1 VGVLGGRSP
10 PNTPTSLPH
19 HGKSQRAEIFLA
31 QAIIMCDMRELAQ
44 QARTVLGLQLTRAQL
59 RALERYEQELMVW
72 NARVNL
78 TAIDTP
84 ENIQVKHFL
93 DSFTCLL
100 AMRDTPVER
109 VVDVGTGAGFPGIP
123 LKIIYPSMQLTLVE
137 SVGKK
142 ASFCRHIVKILGLE
156 KVLVL
161 QKRAEVVGAM
171 LEHRQQY
178 DWAVARAV
186 AVLPV
191 LVEYLLPLVRLG
203 GAALAMKGES
213 GPAEAHAGEHA
224 IRLLGGH
231 LSQIIPVI
239 LPGVQDQRHLVVVD
253 KVAATPDQY
262 PRKVGLPAKRPL
274 SNVKAHP

>member
-1 VGVLGGRSP
+1 MG
-10 PNTPTSLPH
+10 
-19 HGKSQRAEIFLA
+19 
-31 QAIIMCDMRELAQ
+31 DMKELAQ
-44 QARTVLGLQLTRAQL
+44 QARTVLGLQLTRAQT
-59 RALERYEQELMVW
+59 RALKRYEQELMVW

-84 ENIQVKHFL
+84 ENIRVKHFL

-100 AMRDTPVER
+100 AMRDSPIER

-123 LKIIYPSMQLTLVE
+123 LKIIYPSMQLTLIE

-142 ASFCRHIVKILGLE
+142 ASFCRHIIKVLGLE

-161 QKRAEVVGAM
+161 QKRAEIVGTM
-171 LEHRQQY
+171 PEHRQKY
-178 DWAVARAV
+178 DWALARAV

-191 LVEYLLPLVRLG
+191 LVEYLLPLVHLG
-203 GAALAMKGES
+203 GNAIAMKGES
-213 GPAEAHAGEHA
+213 GPAEAHSGEHA

-231 LSQIIPVI
+231 LNQIIPVV
-239 LPGVQDQRHLVVVD
+239 LPGVQDQRYLVVMD
-253 KVAATPDQY
+253 KIAATPDQY

-274 SNVKAHP
+274 SNVKVHP

>member
-1 VGVLGGRSP
+1 MS
-10 PNTPTSLPH
+10 
-19 HGKSQRAEIFLA
+19 
-31 QAIIMCDMRELAQ
+31 DMRELAK
-44 QARTVLGLQLTRAQL
+44 QAHSLLNLQLNRTQL
-59 RALERYEQELMVW
+59 RALALYEQELMVW
-72 NARVNL
+72 NTRVNL
-78 TAIDTP
+78 TAIDNP

-100 AMRDTPVER
+100 AMRDTPVDR

-123 LKIIYPSMQLTLVE
+123 LKIIYPGMQLTLIE

-142 ASFCRHIVKILGLE
+142 ASFCRHIIKLLGLE
-156 KVLVL
+156 KVQVL
-161 QKRAEVVGAM
+161 QKRAEVVGTL

-178 DWAVARAV
+178 DWAIARAV

-224 IRLLGGH
+224 IHLLGGH

-239 LPGVQDQRHLVVVD
+239 LPGVQDQRYLVIME
-253 KVAATPDQY
+253 KVAATPNQY

-274 SNVKAHP
+274 PIENPTIKK

>member
-1 VGVLGGRSP
+1 
-10 PNTPTSLPH
+10 
-19 HGKSQRAEIFLA
+19 
-31 QAIIMCDMRELAQ
+31 MRELAQ

-191 LVEYLLPLVRLG
+191 LVEYLLACYER
-203 GAALAMKGES
+203 
-213 GPAEAHAGEHA
+213 
-224 IRLLGGH
+224 R
-231 LSQIIPVI
+231 
-239 LPGVQDQRHLVVVD
+239 
-253 KVAATPDQY
+253 
-262 PRKVGLPAKRPL
+262 KRPR
-274 SNVKAHP
+274 